1 MVFDKK
7 VLAAIFG
14 FIFAVFAALAVF
26 FLIVDFFVEKY
37 VLIERYDG
45 RIITVGKFCHE
56 FNNSGKKT
64 VLLIGG
70 SSVIFGLN
78 ANQMERLAGPKYD
91 IYNLG
96 VQGGDPVQ
104 VSLLFDCFKK
114 IKPAVLIY
122 TLIPPYFSQDK
133 LDLQTKDMYLFLS
146 DYFLLQKNDSRNS
159 FVSKDIK
166 SVINYGVF
174 EKYLYMRKF
183 LVKSLFSIS
192 KRAVSFVFFPSSDV
206 VPISDFL
213 SKTDKFRDLKNPH
226 PYTSRKN
233 NNISFAIKNSPL
245 LKNFVLQSNSI
256 NFDGKESDAL
266 KYLLNSS
273 KNSNIKVVL
282 VNLPSH
288 PLVLKSL
295 DSKSESRY
303 NAYLEKTCA
312 QFGCM
317 YVNLKRLYAN
327 ITSQDFFFDHAHL
340 TSDGQEDYTKKLTK
354 ILQLKGV
361 I

>member
-7 VLAAIFG
+7 TLAAITG
-14 FIFAVFAALAVF
+14 FIFAFIAALIVF

-45 RIITVGKFCHE
+45 RMITVGKFCE
-56 FNNSGKKT
+56 DFNNSGKKT

-78 ANQMERLAGPKYD
+78 AKQMEQLLGSKYD

-114 IKPAVLIY
+114 IKPAVMIY

-133 LDLQTKDMYLFLS
+133 LDLETKDMYLFLS
-146 DYFLLQKNDSRNS
+146 DYFSLQKNDSRNS
-159 FVSKDIK
+159 FVSNDIK
-166 SVINYGVF
+166 SVLNYGVF
-174 EKYLYMRKF
+174 EKYMYLRKF
-183 LVKSLFSIS
+183 LVKSLFSVS
-192 KRAVSFVFFPSSDV
+192 KRAVYFFSFSSSDV
-206 VPISDFL
+206 VPISEFL
-213 SKTDKFRDLKNPH
+213 SKEDKFRNLKDPH

-233 NNISFAIKNSPL
+233 NNITFAIKNSPL

-256 NFDGKESDAL
+256 NLDGPESAAL
-266 KYLLNSS
+266 RYLLNSS
-273 KNSNIKVVL
+273 KNNNIKVVL

-295 DSKSESRY
+295 DSKSEARF
-303 NAYLEKTCA
+303 NAHLEKTCT
-312 QFGCM
+312 QFGCT
-317 YVNLKRLYAN
+317 YINLKRLYSN

-340 TSDGQEDYTKKLTK
+340 TSDGQKDYTQRLTK